1 MIFVICTTVPP
12 TSGPNKGDMDASVLE
27 SPHEGPTLSS
37 LYGGHTSDEG
47 LIVGNV
53 DGTLDGVELGF
64 GVGLEVGFGVGG
76 GLGVGL
82 EVGFKVGIEVGLKV
96 GCIDDDGL

>member
-1 MIFVICTTVPP
+1 VIFVICTTVPP
-12 TSGPNKGDMDASVLE
+12 TSGPNKGDMVASVLE
-27 SPHEGPTLSS
+27 TPQKIPILSS
-37 LYGGHTSDEG
+37 AYGGHTSDEG
-47 LIVGNV
+47 LIVGIV
-53 DGTLDGVELGF
+53 DGLLDGVKLGF